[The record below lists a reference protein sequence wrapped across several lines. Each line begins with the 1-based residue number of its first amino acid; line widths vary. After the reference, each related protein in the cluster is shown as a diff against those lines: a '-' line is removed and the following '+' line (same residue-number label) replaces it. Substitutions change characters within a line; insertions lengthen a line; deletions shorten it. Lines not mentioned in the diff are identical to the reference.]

1 MPRHDN
7 PGGAHPIGPG
17 DLKFFHSHK
26 NMKKHRMMFECIA
39 EEETED
45 GAIPLSTFT
54 GILTDISKAVK
65 KHKFTAY
72 DKGYPKEVLDYVPTN
87 KTYRIETVLDIAKLS
102 AEQFEMLID
111 DLREYCNAMRFF
123 EGIKHLP

>member
-1 MPRHDN
+1 
-7 PGGAHPIGPG
+7 
-17 DLKFFHSHK
+17 
-26 NMKKHRMMFECIA
+26 MMFECIA
-39 EEETED
+39 QEETED

-72 DKGYPKEVLDYVPTN
+72 AKGYPKEVLDYVPTN

-102 AEQFEMLID
+102 AEQFEMFID
-111 DLREYCNAMRFF
+111 DLR
-123 EGIKHLP
+123 

>member
-1 MPRHDN
+1 MV
-7 PGGAHPIGPG
+7 
-17 DLKFFHSHK
+17 
-26 NMKKHRMMFECIA
+26 
-39 EEETED
+39 ETSTTPK
-45 GAIPLSTFT
+45 IPSK
-54 GILTDISKAVK
+54 DI
-65 KHKFTAY
+65 
-72 DKGYPKEVLDYVPTN
+72 EDYVKN